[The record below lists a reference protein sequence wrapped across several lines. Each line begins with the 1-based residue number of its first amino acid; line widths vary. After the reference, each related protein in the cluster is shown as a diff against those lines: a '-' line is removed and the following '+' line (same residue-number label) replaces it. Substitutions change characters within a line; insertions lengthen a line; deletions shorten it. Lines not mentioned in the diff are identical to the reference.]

1 MNFIILIYN
10 GKNSSQSMIRDIYLY
25 DKLNIKDLVYKNCV
39 RVKDDGLGLFYF
51 YFHLILF
58 SYFELRVKVWY
69 DVITV
74 TIT

>member
-10 GKNSSQSMIRDIYLY
+10 GKNSSQSIIKDIYLY

-39 RVKDDGLGLFYF
+39 RVKDDGLGLYF
-51 YFHLILF
+51 YLILF
-58 SYFELRVKVWY
+58 SYFELRVKVWC

-74 TIT
+74 TVT

>member
-1 MNFIILIYN
+1 
-10 GKNSSQSMIRDIYLY
+10 MIRDIYLY

-39 RVKDDGLGLFYF
+39 RVKDNGLGLYF
-51 YFHLILF
+51 YLILF